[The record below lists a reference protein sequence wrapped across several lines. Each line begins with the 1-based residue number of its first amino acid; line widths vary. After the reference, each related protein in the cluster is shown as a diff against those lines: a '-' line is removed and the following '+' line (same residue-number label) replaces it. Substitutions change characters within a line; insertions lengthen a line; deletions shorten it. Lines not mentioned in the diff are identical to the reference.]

1 MGPDITKQP
10 DGTLRVCLTESGITA
25 CCDVSSSGFTRS
37 KEDVCLW
44 TLERPQWTA
53 QLLLQSD
60 GLVISWSQEG
70 TSTERAFSYGLSRA
84 DVEAAILAGP

>member
-1 MGPDITKQP
+1 MEEW
-10 DGTLRVCLTESGITA
+10 LR
-25 CCDVSSSGFTRS
+25 SSGFTRS
-37 KEDVCLW
+37 EEDVCLW

-60 GLVISWSQEG
+60 GLVISWTQEG

>member
-1 MGPDITKQP
+1 MQLPSAETP
-10 DGTLRVCLTESGITA
+10 LYSHPLPALEEWL
-25 CCDVSSSGFTRS
+25 SSSGFTRS
-37 KEDVCLW
+37 EEDVCLW

>member
-1 MGPDITKQP
+1 MQLPSAETP
-10 DGTLRVCLTESGITA
+10 LYSHPLPALEEWLR
-25 CCDVSSSGFTRS
+25 SSGFARS
-37 KEDVCLW
+37 DEDDCLW
-44 TLERPQWTA
+44 TLESPQWTA

-60 GLVISWSQEG
+60 GLVISWTQEG

>member
-1 MGPDITKQP
+1 MQLPSAEIP
-10 DGTLRVCLTESGITA
+10 LYSHPLPALEEWLR
-25 CCDVSSSGFTRS
+25 SSGFTRS
-37 KEDVCLW
+37 EEDVCLW

>member
-1 MGPDITKQP
+1 MQLPSAETP
-10 DGTLRVCLTESGITA
+10 LYSHPLPVLEEWLR
-25 CCDVSSSGFTRS
+25 SSGFTRS
-37 KEDVCLW
+37 EEDVCLW

-60 GLVISWSQEG
+60 GLVISWTQEG